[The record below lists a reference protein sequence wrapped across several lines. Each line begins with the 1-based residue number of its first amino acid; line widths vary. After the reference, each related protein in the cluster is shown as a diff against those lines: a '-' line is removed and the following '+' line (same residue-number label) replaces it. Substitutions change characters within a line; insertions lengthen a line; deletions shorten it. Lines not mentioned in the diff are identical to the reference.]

1 MGQAQ
6 TVEMDEAVQKVNFG
20 AASAEENETPLGSV
34 SKRPFVLKKSRGSGG
49 GNLATILV
57 VLGAIAVLGIGMV
70 AVLSTKGTVRKR
82 LLTQTS
88 RPNLGQ
94 SQTAGPGTNLLPNNA
109 VKPAP
114 NAVPEPGTVDAA
126 DIERTKSPGT
136 TQALSRG
143 GLGANPSRNPRT
155 LGEVGKFDEPN
166 TAPNAQSRWTPPPY
180 GSENSVNQQSQKKA
194 EDALDAPSLVFTAHE
209 NMAIQP
215 QMQNSVPAVDNLGL
229 APGYHVAAR
238 LESMATTA
246 VHAPVVAVI
255 EYNYERDA
263 EVIIPAGARAVGKI
277 TQADPSG
284 LVNIEFSS
292 LEYPDGSTVPIDAV
306 AANMNLQAIK
316 GAVTG
321 RQRGK
326 SMLVR
331 SLSGIGETAAMI
343 VGAPSVN
350 SSFSE
355 DDLMR
360 MQVANN
366 IGNAGD
372 EQIMRM
378 LTLEHIVVSVPA
390 GTEIYLVFEK
400 AAAANAQNAGKT
412 IQIPHAGIGL
422 GQSANAEQP

>member
-1 MGQAQ
+1 MGHAE
-6 TVEMDEAVQKVNFG
+6 TLEMDRAVQKVDPG
-20 AASAEENETPLGSV
+20 ATPPEERETPLGSV
-34 SKRPFVLKKSRGSGG
+34 SKRPFVLKKSRGPGG
-49 GNLATILV
+49 GNLAMMLIV
-57 VLGAIAVLGIGMV
+57 FGSIAVLGIGMI
-70 AVLSTKGTVRKR
+70 AFLSSKGTVRKR
-82 LLTQTS
+82 LLSQAG

-94 SQTAGPGTNLLPNNA
+94 SQTAGPGTNLLPDNV
-109 VKPAP
+109 VKPSP
-114 NAVPEPGTVDAA
+114 NAAPEPGTVDAA

-143 GLGANPSRNPRT
+143 GVGANPSRSPRT
-155 LGEVGKFDEPN
+155 LGEVAKFDEPN

-180 GSENSVNQQSQKKA
+180 GSENSANQQAQKKA
-194 EDALDAPSLVFTAHE
+194 EDALDAPSLVFTGHE
-209 NMAIQP
+209 QTAIHP
-215 QMQNSVPAVDNLGL
+215 QMLNSVPGVDNLGL
-229 APGYHVAAR
+229 EPGYHVAAR

-255 EYNYERDA
+255 EYNYERNG
-263 EVIIPAGARAVGKI
+263 EVIIPAGALAVGKI
-277 TQADPSG
+277 IQADPSG

-292 LEYPDGSTVPIDAV
+292 LEYPDGSTVPIEAV
-306 AANMNLQAIK
+306 AANMSLQAIK

-331 SLSGIGETAAMI
+331 SLSGIGETAARI

-350 SSFSE
+350 GSFSE

-360 MQVANN
+360 MQAANN

-390 GTEIYLVFEK
+390 GTEIFLVFEK
-400 AAAANAQNAGKT
+400 AAAANAQISDKT
-412 IQIPHAGIGL
+412 RQIPHA
-422 GQSANAEQP
+422 QE

>member
-1 MGQAQ
+1 M
-6 TVEMDEAVQKVNFG
+6 
-20 AASAEENETPLGSV
+20 
-34 SKRPFVLKKSRGSGG
+34 
-49 GNLATILV
+49 
-57 VLGAIAVLGIGMV
+57 
-70 AVLSTKGTVRKR
+70 
-82 LLTQTS
+82 
-88 RPNLGQ
+88 
-94 SQTAGPGTNLLPNNA
+94 
-109 VKPAP
+109 
-114 NAVPEPGTVDAA
+114 
-126 DIERTKSPGT
+126 
-136 TQALSRG
+136 
-143 GLGANPSRNPRT
+143 
-155 LGEVGKFDEPN
+155 
-166 TAPNAQSRWTPPPY
+166 
-180 GSENSVNQQSQKKA
+180 
-194 EDALDAPSLVFTAHE
+194 EDALDAPSLVFTAHGKT
-209 NMAIQP
+209 AIQP
-215 QMQNSVPAVDNLGL
+215 QMRNSAPVVDNLGL
-229 APGYHVAAR
+229 APGYQVAAR

-255 EYNYERDA
+255 EYNYERNG

-277 TQADPSG
+277 IQADSSG

-292 LEYPDGSTVPIDAV
+292 LEYPDGSNVPIDAV
-306 AANMNLQAIK
+306 ATNMNLEAVK

-343 VGAPSVN
+343 VGAPSMN

-378 LTLEHIVVSVPA
+378 LTLEHIVVSVSA

-400 AAAANAQNAGKT
+400 AAAANAQNSDKT
-412 IQIPHAGIGL
+412 SQVPHASMAL
-422 GQSANAEQP
+422 NQSANAEQP

>member
-1 MGQAQ
+1 MGEAQ
-6 TVEMDEAVQKVNFG
+6 TVERDETLQKVDAG
-20 AASAEENETPLGSV
+20 ATPPEEKATRLESV

-49 GNLATILV
+49 GNLATMLV
-57 VLGAIAVLGIGMV
+57 VFGAITLFGIGMV
-70 AVLSTKGTVRKR
+70 AFLSTKGTVRKR
-82 LLTQTS
+82 LLSQAS

-94 SQTAGPGTNLLPNNA
+94 SQAAGQGANLLPNNA
-109 VKPAP
+109 VKPSP
-114 NAVPEPGTVDAA
+114 NAAPEPGTVDAA

-136 TQALSRG
+136 TQTLFRN
-143 GLGANPSRNPRT
+143 GAGTTPSHNPRT
-155 LGEVGKFDEPN
+155 LGEIAKFDEPN
-166 TAPNAQSRWTPPPY
+166 TAPNAESRWTPPPY
-180 GSENSVNQQSQKKA
+180 GTENSVNQQAEKKA

-209 NMAIQP
+209 TTAIRP
-215 QMQNSVPAVDNLGL
+215 QMQNSAPAVDNLGL

-246 VHAPVVAVI
+246 VHAPVLAVI
-255 EYNYERDA
+255 EYNYERDG

-277 TQADPSG
+277 IQADPSG

-292 LEYPDGSTVPIDAV
+292 LEYPDGSTVAIDAV

-400 AAAANAQNAGKT
+400 AAAANTQNPDKAM
-412 IQIPHAGIGL
+412 QIPHASITL
-422 GQSANAEQP
+422 NQPANAKQP

>member
-6 TVEMDEAVQKVNFG
+6 TVEMDEAVQKVNAG
-20 AASAEENETPLGSV
+20 AASAAENDTPPGSV
-34 SKRPFVLKKSRGSGG
+34 SKRPFVLKKSRGTGD
-49 GNLATILV
+49 GNLAMMLI

-70 AVLSTKGTVRKR
+70 AFLSTKGTVRKR
-82 LLTQTS
+82 LLSQPG

-94 SQTAGPGTNLLPNNA
+94 SQTTGPGTNLLPNNA
-109 VKPAP
+109 VKPSP
-114 NAVPEPGTVDAA
+114 NGAPEPGTVNAA
-126 DIERTKSPGT
+126 DIERTKSPGAT
-136 TQALSRG
+136 NALSRG
-143 GLGANPSRNPRT
+143 RAGANPSGIPRT
-155 LGEVGKFDEPN
+155 LGEVAKFDEPN

-180 GSENSVNQQSQKKA
+180 GSENSGDQQAQKRT
-194 EDALDAPSLVFTAHE
+194 EDALGAPSLVFTAHE
-209 NMAIQP
+209 NAAIQP
-215 QMQNSVPAVDNLGL
+215 QMQNAVPVVDNLGL

-246 VHAPVVAVI
+246 VHAPVVAVV
-255 EYNYERDA
+255 EYNYERDGQT
-263 EVIIPAGARAVGKI
+263 IIPAGARAVGKI
-277 TQADPSG
+277 VQADPSG

-292 LEYPDGSTVPIDAV
+292 IEYPDGSTVPIDAV

-326 SMLVR
+326 NLLVR
-331 SLSGIGETAAMI
+331 SLSGIGETAAMV

-355 DDLMR
+355 GDLMR

-400 AAAANAQNAGKT
+400 AAAANAQNSDRT
-412 IQIPHAGIGL
+412 PHTGIGL
-422 GQSANAEQP
+422 GQSANAAQP

>member
-1 MGQAQ
+1 MGQTQ
-6 TVEMDEAVQKVNFG
+6 TIEMDEAVQKANAG
-20 AASAEENETPLGSV
+20 AASAEENGTPLGPV

-49 GNLATILV
+49 GNLATMLI

-70 AVLSTKGTVRKR
+70 AFFSTKGTVRKR
-82 LLTQTS
+82 LLSQAS
-88 RPNLGQ
+88 GPNLGQ
-94 SQTAGPGTNLLPNNA
+94 SQTAGSGTTLLPNNE
-109 VKPAP
+109 VKPSP
-114 NAVPEPGTVDAA
+114 NGAPEPGTVDAA
-126 DIERTKSPGT
+126 DIERTKSPGS
-136 TQALSRG
+136 TQTQSRG
-143 GLGANPSRNPRT
+143 EAGANPSHNART
-155 LGEVGKFDEPN
+155 LGEVAKFDEPN
-166 TAPNAQSRWTPPPY
+166 TAPNAEARWTPPPY
-180 GSENSVNQQSQKKA
+180 GSENSGNQQSQKIA
-194 EDALDAPSLVFTAHE
+194 EAALGAPSLIFTAHE
-209 NMAIQP
+209 NAAVHP
-215 QMQNSVPAVDNLGL
+215 QMQNSVPTVDNLGL

-255 EYNYERDA
+255 EYNYERNG

-277 TQADPSG
+277 IQADPSG

-292 LEYPDGSTVPIDAV
+292 LEYPDGSSVPIDAV

-316 GAVTG
+316 GSVTG

-326 SMLVR
+326 NLLVR
-331 SLSGIGETAAMI
+331 SLSGIGETAAMV

-355 DDLMR
+355 GDLMR

-390 GTEIYLVFEK
+390 GTEVYIVFEK
-400 AAAANAQNAGKT
+400 SAGPSATSSNKGLLAPR
-412 IQIPHAGIGL
+412 QAIGL
-422 GQSANAEQP
+422 THMGDNVEP

>member
-6 TVEMDEAVQKVNFG
+6 TVEMDESLQKVDPG
-20 AASAEENETPLGSV
+20 TAPAEESETPPGSV
-34 SKRPFVLKKSRGSGG
+34 TKRPFVLKKSRGSGG
-49 GNLATILV
+49 GNLATMLI

-70 AVLSTKGTVRKR
+70 AFLSTKGTVTKR
-82 LLTQTS
+82 QLSQAS
-88 RPNLGQ
+88 KPNLGQ
-94 SQTAGPGTNLLPNNA
+94 SPTTGPGTNLLPNNV

-114 NAVPEPGTVDAA
+114 NSAPEPGTVDAA

-136 TQALSRG
+136 TRALSREG
-143 GLGANPSRNPRT
+143 VGANPSQNPRT
-155 LGEVGKFDEPN
+155 LGEVAKFDEPN
-166 TAPNAQSRWTPPPY
+166 TAPNAQSQWAPPPY
-180 GSENSVNQQSQKKA
+180 RSEDAGDQHA
-194 EDALDAPSLVFTAHE
+194 ERKTENALDAPSLVFTVHE
-209 NMAIQP
+209 QSAIQT
-215 QMQNSVPAVDNLGL
+215 QNLLPAVDNLGL

-255 EYNYERDA
+255 EYNYERHG

-292 LEYPDGSTVPIDAV
+292 LEFPDGSAVPIDAV
-306 AANMNLQAIK
+306 AANMSLQAVK
-316 GAVTG
+316 GTVTG

-326 SMLVR
+326 GMLVR
-331 SLSGIGETAAMI
+331 SLSGIGETAAMV

-355 DDLMR
+355 GDLMR
-360 MQVANN
+360 TQVANN

-372 EQIMRM
+372 EQIMQM

-390 GTEIYLVFEK
+390 GTEIYIVFAKSAVASTSASEK
-400 AAAANAQNAGKT
+400 TNQALHEMKN
-412 IQIPHAGIGL
+412 GL
-422 GQSANAEQP
+422 NQSANAEQP

>member
-6 TVEMDEAVQKVNFG
+6 TVERDETVQKVEAG
-20 AASAEENETPLGSV
+20 VAPPEEKETPLGSV

-49 GNLATILV
+49 GNLATMLIV
-57 VLGAIAVLGIGMV
+57 FGAIAVLGIGMV
-70 AVLSTKGTVRKR
+70 AFLSTKGTVRKR
-82 LLTQTS
+82 LLSQATK
-88 RPNLGQ
+88 PNLGQ
-94 SQTAGPGTNLLPNNA
+94 SQTAGSGTNLLPNNE
-109 VKPAP
+109 VKPSPNGAP
-114 NAVPEPGTVDAA
+114 ESGTVDAT

-136 TQALSRG
+136 AKALSRG
-143 GLGANPSRNPRT
+143 GVGANSPRNPRT

-166 TAPNAQSRWTPPPY
+166 TAPNAQSQWTPPAY
-180 GSENSVNQQSQKKA
+180 GSENSGNQQTQKKA
-194 EDALDAPSLVFTAHE
+194 DDALDAPSLIFTAHE
-209 NMAIQP
+209 DTAIQP
-215 QMQNSVPAVDNLGL
+215 KMESAAPGGDNLGL

-255 EYNYERDA
+255 EYNYERDG

-277 TQADPSG
+277 IQADPSG

-306 AANMNLQAIK
+306 AANMSLQAVK
-316 GAVTG
+316 GTVSG

-326 SMLVR
+326 NMLVR
-331 SLSGIGETAAMI
+331 SLSGIGETAAML

-355 DDLMR
+355 GDLMR

-390 GTEIYLVFEK
+390 GTEIYIVFENS
-400 AAAANAQNAGKT
+400 AAADAFSSHRVNQVPNEA
-412 IQIPHAGIGL
+412 IGL
-422 GQSANAEQP
+422 THATGSVER